1 MRRRM
6 IATAVLAPAAA
17 LASVI
22 PATTAHAAPV
32 KSNTVRVINT
42 GGAAPL
48 HALRSSTQRCAG
60 VLIGRVPAVVAGKP
74 VAELDVYATPSNGG
88 TVIACTKHVGAT
100 RGVRL
105 KTSAGVVG
113 SPTLTSKKGVVVAAG
128 GNFVSYAGP
137 AAIGGVKGKYFAA
150 SGSIVYKGK
159 VITMVTKPAMF
170 PAK

>member
-17 LASVI
+17 LASII

-32 KSNTVRVINT
+32 KSNTVRVIST
-42 GGAAPL
+42 GGVAPL

-60 VLIGRVPAVVAGKP
+60 TQIGRVPLMAAGKP
-74 VAELDVYATPSNGG
+74 VAELDVYATAKNGG
-88 TVIACTKHVGAT
+88 TVIACTKHLGAT

-105 KTSAGVVG
+105 QTGAAVVG
-113 SPTLTSKKGVVVAAG
+113 APTVTSKKGVAVGATG
-128 GNFVSYAGP
+128 KFVSYAGP

-159 VITMVTKPAMF
+159 VISATTKPVLF